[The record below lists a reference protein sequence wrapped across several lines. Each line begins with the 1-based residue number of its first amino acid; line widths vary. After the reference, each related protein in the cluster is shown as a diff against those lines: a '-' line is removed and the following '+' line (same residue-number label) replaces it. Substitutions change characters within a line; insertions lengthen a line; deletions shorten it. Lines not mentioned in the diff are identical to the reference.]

1 MLPLLLIP
9 LITAFACY
17 AIKSTRWMG
26 YTSLAGALSLTAF
39 SIPTAVS
46 SISSPMEW
54 MGGIFYMDA
63 LSAYMMALV
72 VFLSLASAVYSI
84 GYLEHEQKV
93 GLIDRKGVGRYF
105 ALLNLFVFTMVLV
118 TVANNLALMWI
129 AIEATTIVSALLI
142 GLGFTKRELAIEAAW
157 KYIIL
162 CTVGITFA
170 LLGIFIT
177 YYASTAVIGTEG
189 ALNWTVLKGIASKL
203 NPATMKLAF
212 IFVLVGYGAKAG
224 LAPVHNW
231 LPDAHSQAPS
241 PISALL
247 SGILLNTAFYGIMR
261 FVSIVQPSAGEMF
274 TGSLLMIFGLISVGL
289 SSIFIL
295 VQDNFKRL
303 LAYSSIEHMGIIC
316 LGVGIGG
323 PAGMYGALL
332 HILNHAISKPL
343 MFFASGRI
351 QGRYGT
357 TKIENVNGV
366 LSSMPLLG
374 ILTFI
379 GALSLSGAPPFN
391 IFISEFI
398 ILKGAA
404 DQNLWFVLGLFL
416 FFAVIVFYG
425 ILSGF
430 GRMLFGGAKDRD
442 PISHGSGADE
452 KTPPPPGKPGR
463 SGLSE
468 EKEAESG
475 FWTLCSNAVM
485 IVMALLI
492 LVLGLTIPDFID
504 SAIRASI
511 LALGVK

>member
-1 MLPLLLIP
+1 MLPVLLIP
-9 LITAFACY
+9 LITALACY
-17 AIKSTRWMG
+17 ALRRTPWTG
-26 YTSLAGALSLTAF
+26 YAGIAGALCMSLG
-39 SIPTAVS
+39 SIPVIAS
-46 SISSPMEW
+46 SISSPMQG
-54 MGGIFYMDA
+54 MGGMLYMDA

-72 VFLSLASAVYSI
+72 VFLSLASSIYSI
-84 GYLEHEQKV
+84 SYLEHEQKA
-93 GLIDRKGVGRYF
+93 GLIDRKWVGRYF
-105 ALLNLFVFTMVLV
+105 ALLNLFVFTMLLV

-142 GLGFTKRELAIEAAW
+142 GLGVTKRELAIEAAW

-170 LLGIFIT
+170 LLGIFIA
-177 YYASTAVIGTEG
+177 YYASTAVIGTQG
-189 ALNWTVLKGIASKL
+189 ALNWTVLKSIAGKL

-212 IFVLVGYGAKAG
+212 IFILVGYGTKAG

-247 SGILLNTAFYGIMR
+247 SGILLNTSFYGIMR
-261 FVSIVQPSAGEMF
+261 FASIVQPSTGEKF
-274 TGSLLMIFGLISVGL
+274 TGSLLILFGLISIGL

-295 VQDNFKRL
+295 VQDNYKRL
-303 LAYSSIEHMGIIC
+303 LAYSSIEHMGIIS

-332 HILNHAISKPL
+332 HILNHALSKPL

-351 QGRYGT
+351 QARYGT
-357 TKIENVNGV
+357 TRIEKVNGV

-391 IFISEFI
+391 IFISEFT
-398 ILKGAA
+398 ILMAA
-404 DQNLWFVLGLFL
+404 VDRGLWFVIGTFL
-416 FFAVIVFYG
+416 FFAVMVFYG

-430 GRMLFGGAKDRD
+430 GRMLFGSDQKAPHPGGQGV
-442 PISHGSGADE
+442 SGSSGE
-452 KTPPPPGKPGR
+452 NKT
-463 SGLSE
+463 
-468 EKEAESG
+468 ESG
-475 FWTLCSNAVM
+475 FWSICSNAVM

-492 LVLGLTIPDFID
+492 VVLGLTIPDFID
-504 SAIRASI
+504 STIRASI